1 MARISEL
8 HYSNTYAQRSGVDEF
23 LETALAPEEDPN
35 NFVVS
40 FYQADGTVGI
50 EIPLTH
56 PDVLT
61 AVDPDTHEQVFV
73 ISAANFPIL
82 LTDPDGRGAGN
93 YEAYAL
99 TNSNAGNVID
109 FYDIGGGTQNILAVD
124 GAAAGTTS
132 ENLSVLTTP
141 NSTTGSIQFNQ
152 PTPQDRTDAAVGP
165 GDTGVACFVEGTRI
179 RTPVG
184 YQLINTL
191 CEGDLIWTRDKGLQ
205 PVRWI
210 GRRTVPGTGKYAPV
224 QIAPE
229 TFGALKPH
237 QVSQNHRMLIT
248 GWRAQLLFGED
259 EILVPAKSLVD
270 DCDVRICECER
281 VTYYHLLF
289 DDHQIVSGDG
299 VLSESFFPGSEAMK
313 AVDCGTQREM
323 FALFPELATGVLV
336 QTQTAR
342 PVAPASLG
350 PLLMRN

>member
-8 HYSNTYAQRSGVDEF
+8 HYSNAYAQRSGVEEF
-23 LETALAPEEDPN
+23 LETALAYGEDPGD
-35 NFVVS
+35 FVVS
-40 FYQADGTVGI
+40 FYQADGSVGI

-56 PDVLT
+56 PNVQ
-61 AVDPDTHEQVFV
+61 ASIDPDTNEQVLL
-73 ISAANFPIL
+73 ISASHFPIL
-82 LTDPDGRGAGN
+82 LTDPDGRGSGN

-99 TNSNAGNVID
+99 TNSSTGEVVD
-109 FYDIGGGTQNILAVD
+109 FYDIGGGTQNILAID
-124 GAAAGTTS
+124 GAAAGATS
-132 ENLSVLTTP
+132 ENLSVLTSP
-141 NSTTGSIQFNQ
+141 SSTTTSIQFNQ
-152 PTPQDRTDAAVGP
+152 PTPDQRTDAAIGA
-165 GDTGVACFVEGTRI
+165 GDTGVACFVGGTRI
-179 RTPVG
+179 RTEVG

-191 CEGDLIWTRDKGLQ
+191 CEGDLIWTRDNGLQ

-210 GRRTVPGTGKYAPV
+210 GRRTVPGSGKYAPV

-229 TFGALKPH
+229 TFGAIKPH

-259 EILVPAKSLVD
+259 EILVPAKALVD
-270 DCDVRICECER
+270 DCDVRICECDR

-289 DDHQIVSGDG
+289 DDHQIISGDG
-299 VLSESFFPGSEAMK
+299 VLSESFFPRREAMK

-323 FALFPELATGVLV
+323 FALFPELATGVLL

>member
-8 HYSNTYAQRSGVDEF
+8 HYSNAYAQRSGVEEF
-23 LETALAPEEDPN
+23 LETALAPNEAPGDY
-35 NFVVS
+35 VVS
-40 FYQADGTVGI
+40 FYQADGSVGI

-56 PDVLT
+56 PDVL
-61 AVDPDTHEQVFV
+61 ASVDPDTNEQVLV
-73 ISAANFPIL
+73 ISASHFPIL

-99 TNSNAGNVID
+99 TNSATGEVAD

-124 GAAAGTTS
+124 GAAAGATS
-132 ENLSVLTTP
+132 ENLSVLASP
-141 NSTTGSIQFNQ
+141 NSATTSIQFNQ
-152 PTPQDRTDAAVGP
+152 PSPEQRTDAAVGA

-179 RTPVG
+179 RAEVG
-184 YQLINTL
+184 YQLIDTL
-191 CEGDLIWTRDKGLQ
+191 CEGDLIWTRDNGLQ

-210 GRRTVPGTGKYAPV
+210 GRRTVPGTGQYAPV
-224 QIAPE
+224 QIAPD

-237 QVSQNHRMLIT
+237 QISQNHRMLIN

-259 EILVPAKSLVD
+259 EILVPAKALVD
-270 DCDVRICECER
+270 DCAVRICECDQ
-281 VTYYHLLF
+281 VTYHHLLF

-299 VLSESFFPGSEAMK
+299 VLSESFFPGDEAMK
-313 AVDCGTQREM
+313 SVDCGTKREM

-336 QTQTAR
+336 QTQTAC

>member
-8 HYSNTYAQRSGVDEF
+8 HYSNAYAQRSGVEEF
-23 LETALAPEEDPN
+23 LEVALAFDEDPGD
-35 NFVVS
+35 FVVS
-40 FYQADGTVGI
+40 FYQADGSVGI

-61 AVDPDTHEQVFV
+61 SIDPDTNEQVLV
-73 ISAANFPIL
+73 ISGSHFPIL
-82 LTDPDGRGAGN
+82 LTDPDGRGEGN

-99 TNSNAGNVID
+99 INSSTGEVAD
-109 FYDIGGGTQNILAVD
+109 FYDIGGGTQNILAID
-124 GAAAGTTS
+124 GAAAGATS
-132 ENLSVLTTP
+132 QNLSVLASP
-141 NSTTGSIQFNQ
+141 GSTTTSIQFNQ
-152 PTPQDRTDAAVGP
+152 PTPDQRSDAAVGA

-179 RTPVG
+179 RTEVG
-184 YQLINTL
+184 YQLIDTL
-191 CEGDLIWTRDKGLQ
+191 CEGDLIWTRDNGLQ

-229 TFGALKPH
+229 TFGAIKPH

-259 EILVPAKSLVD
+259 EILVAAKALVD
-270 DCDVRICECER
+270 DCDVRICECDR

-289 DDHQIVSGDG
+289 DDHQIISGDG
-299 VLSESFFPGSEAMK
+299 VLSESFFPGKEAMK
-313 AVDCGTQREM
+313 AINCSTQREM

>member
-1 MARISEL
+1 MARISQL
-8 HYSNTYAQRSGVDEF
+8 HYSNAYAQRSGVEEF
-23 LETALAPEEDPN
+23 LEVALAFDENPGD
-35 NFVVS
+35 FVVS
-40 FYQADGTVGI
+40 FYQVDGTVGI

-56 PDVLT
+56 PDVL
-61 AVDPDTHEQVFV
+61 ASIDPDTNEQVLV
-73 ISAANFPIL
+73 ISASHFPIL

-99 TNSNAGNVID
+99 TNSSTGEVVD
-109 FYDIGGGTQNILAVD
+109 FYDIGGGTQNILAID
-124 GAAAGTTS
+124 GAAAGAKS
-132 ENLSVLTTP
+132 ENLSVQASP
-141 NSTTGSIQFNQ
+141 NSTTTSIQFNQ
-152 PTPQDRTDAAVGP
+152 PTPGHRTDAAAGA

-179 RTPVG
+179 RTEVG
-184 YQLINTL
+184 YQLIDTL
-191 CEGDLIWTRDKGLQ
+191 SEGDLIWTRDNGLQ

-210 GRRTVPGTGKYAPV
+210 GRRTVPGSGKYAPV

-229 TFGALKPH
+229 TFGAIKPH

-259 EILVPAKSLVD
+259 EILVPAKALVD
-270 DCDVRICECER
+270 DCDVRICECDR

-289 DDHQIVSGDG
+289 DASQIISGDG
-299 VLSESFFPGSEAMK
+299 VLSESFFPGNEAMK

-336 QTQTAR
+336 QTHTAR